1 MSRLVLGTLPLWDPK
16 VPKNNTKTEIMET
29 RRKRWSLVYVLSYFY
44 DFTRS
49 ALAKQIV
56 CKGII
61 AKALVSWQLMTQE
74 SVQAGN
80 RASKTGH
87 NL

>member
-1 MSRLVLGTLPLWDPK
+1 MNLFVK
-16 VPKNNTKTEIMET
+16 KTDERTE
-29 RRKRWSLVYVLSYFY
+29 
-44 DFTRS
+44 TRS

-87 NL
+87 NLQWWEHRSEWYAMTPVAKN